1 MFERITDDVWTTPRS
16 QRFWGVECG
25 TRMTVVRLRDGGLFV
40 HCPVALDDATRR
52 AVDQL
57 GEVRVVAAS
66 SLFHHLYVGDWIAAY
81 PGALIAGCPRLAKKR
96 PDLAFVHELSNDP
109 HALWANDLE
118 QLYFSARFEHEVVF
132 FHRRTGTMI
141 CADALLNLSEHP
153 SLGTRIA
160 ARLMANNAPGK
171 GWLEYFAVQRWAD
184 ARSEVEQ
191 MLKWPIERIVLAH
204 GSLVPSGGRE
214 ALRHAYA
221 WLP

>member
-1 MFERITDDVWTTPRS
+1 MFERIADDVWTTERS

-40 HCPVALDDATRR
+40 HCPVALDTATRQ

-81 PGALIAGCPRLAKKR
+81 PGALIAGCPRLAQKR
-96 PDLAFVHELSNDP
+96 PDLAFGHELRNEP
-109 HALWANDLE
+109 HPLYADDLE

-132 FHRRTGTMI
+132 FHRRTRTVI
-141 CADALLNLSEHP
+141 CADALLNLREHP

-160 ARLMANNAPGK
+160 ARFMANNAPGK

-204 GSLVPSGGRE
+204 GSLVPNDGQRV
-214 ALRHAYA
+214 LRDAYA